1 MECKKKNPDRM
12 KSILFTILQQIKN
25 ISILL
30 NPIIPNSTNKVLSSL
45 NLKID
50 KINIDYIKD
59 MNILNSKKEINELK
73 ILFDKIENDN

>member
-1 MECKKKNPDRM
+1 M
-12 KSILFTILQQIKN
+12 
-25 ISILL
+25 L

-45 NLKID
+45 NLPID

>member
-1 MECKKKNPDRM
+1 MPK
-12 KSILFTILQQIKN
+12 ILQQIKN

-45 NLKID
+45 NLPID